1 VVQFLQSYWSIVQA
15 DPLPFIV
22 LAAICLS
29 MGFGAGLWMR
39 KEQITILKTRLEFGQ
54 GKLGPKIEQSDIDY
68 PKSGFYG
75 ENLLSPMTSDLKPR
89 QEYSLAVNINTRK
102 KIRVRFSHTNQYSFG
117 LWYYGTGSL
126 KGWLARTYQKDAR
139 EQCLRLAGLLRV
151 MACLSWT
158 KIPTSP
164 LNFMQ
169 PMRRCH
175 FFQRRSYVGRQP
187 LSPRRLG

>member
-1 VVQFLQSYWSIVQA
+1 MVQFLQSYWSIVQA

-139 EQCLRLAGLLRV
+139 EQWFEISGPIEGDGMFIMDKNTYVTIELYAADAALPFFSKKVVCGQA
-151 MACLSWT
+151 A
-158 KIPTSP
+158 P
-164 LNFMQ
+164 Q
-169 PMRRCH
+169 PA
-175 FFQRRSYVGRQP
+175 
-187 LSPRRLG
+187 